1 MIKNYYQ
8 LLDISNDASSDD
20 IKKAYRLYAKK
31 FHPDKHDGDKFF
43 EERFKEVQEAYDV
56 LSNSNEREAYDEKL
70 FGKQTDLH
78 QSPDNNEHSNS
89 DDNDLKNNFSGG
101 YQHKTSETPEEKTKR
116 EIKEKR
122 TKGCLIGIG
131 TGIVFFI
138 LLSFGD
144 GWHVPIGIAFLIWTI
159 RQIFVVFT
167 TFLKD

>member
-8 LLDISNDASSDD
+8 LLDIGNDASLDD

-31 FHPDKHDGDKFF
+31 FHPDKHHGDKFF

-56 LSNSNEREAYDEKL
+56 LSNKNKREAYDEKL
-70 FGKQTDLH
+70 FGKQADLY
-78 QSPDNNEHSNS
+78 QSPENNEK
-89 DDNDLKNNFSGG
+89 NDFDINDFKKEYSTV
-101 YQHKTSETPEEKTKR
+101 YQNKTSETIEERLRR
-116 EIKEKR
+116 ENKEKR

-131 TGIVFFI
+131 TGAIFFI
-138 LLSFGD
+138 LLSLGD

>member
-8 LLDISNDASSDD
+8 LLDISNDASLDD

-31 FHPDKHDGDKFF
+31 FHPDKHHGDKFF

-56 LSNSNEREAYDEKL
+56 LSNSNKREAYDEKL
-70 FGKQTDLH
+70 LGKQADLH
-78 QSPDNNEHSNS
+78 QSPDNKEHSNY
-89 DDNDLKNNFSGG
+89 DDNNLKNNFSGNN
-101 YQHKTSETPEEKTKR
+101 QHKTSETPEEKTNR

-138 LLSFGD
+138 LLSLGD

-159 RQIFVVFT
+159 RQTFVVFT